1 MNSPHRKCQAS
12 PRQLEISRRETA
24 LHIRSPQVHQQGTMR
39 HSASNSIFARVYAIV
54 RRVPRGHVVTY
65 GQVARALGAPGAART
80 VGWAMRVSPESVP
93 WHRVVN
99 ARGEISLRPT
109 TGYHEQRARLK
120 VEGVRFNRAG
130 RIDLE
135 KYGWKQI

>member
-1 MNSPHRKCQAS
+1 MKSRLRVS
-12 PRQLEISRRETA
+12 PRAKQ
-24 LHIRSPQVHQQGTMR
+24 
-39 HSASNSIFARVYAIV
+39 SASNSFFSRVYAFV
-54 RRVPRGHVVTY
+54 RCVPRGRVVTY

-99 ARGEISLRPT
+99 ARGEIVLRPT

-120 VEGVRFNRAG
+120 AEGVRFNRAG

-135 KYGWKQI
+135 EYGWKQI